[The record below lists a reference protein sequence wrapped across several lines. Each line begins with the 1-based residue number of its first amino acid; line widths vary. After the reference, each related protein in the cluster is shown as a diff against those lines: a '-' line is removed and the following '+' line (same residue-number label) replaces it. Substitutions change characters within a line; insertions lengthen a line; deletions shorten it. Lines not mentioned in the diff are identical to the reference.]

1 MQATAAGHAVI
12 RESRQERVN
21 CVQRTIKVGGT
32 SMTLEP
38 WYACFLCKHLIDPI
52 ITPIRS
58 FAQSCSC
65 LLVTSQSTHGGIVVQ
80 TWSEA

>member
-21 CVQRTIKVGGT
+21 CVQRTNKLVGT

-38 WYACFLCKHLIDPI
+38 WYACFICKHLIDPI
-52 ITPIRS
+52 ITPICS
-58 FAQSCSC
+58 FVQSGSC
-65 LLVTSQSTHGGIVVQ
+65 LPVTSQSTRSGIVVE
-80 TWSEA
+80 T